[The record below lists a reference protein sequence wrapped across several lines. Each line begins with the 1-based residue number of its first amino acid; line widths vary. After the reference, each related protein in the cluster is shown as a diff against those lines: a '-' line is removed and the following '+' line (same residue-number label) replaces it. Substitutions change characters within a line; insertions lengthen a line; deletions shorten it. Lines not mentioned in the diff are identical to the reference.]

1 MSPGSTPA
9 LRLPRSQRV
18 KQGRDFARLKRLGRR
33 VTRGCLVANW
43 QELPPGAP
51 SRVGIITTRKIGNA
65 VARSRARRLLRETF
79 RIHQFDFRAPVEMV
93 LVARLTIAD
102 KKRTDVDADFLAA
115 ARQGRLL
122 KDSV

>member
-43 QELPPGAP
+43 QELAPGEP
-51 SRVGIITTRKIGNA
+51 SRVGIITTRKLGNA
-65 VARSRARRLLRETF
+65 VARSRARRLLRESF
-79 RIHQFDFRAPVEMV
+79 RLHQFDLRAPVEMV
-93 LVARLTIAD
+93 LVARLTIAS
-102 KKRTDVDADFLAA
+102 KKLADVEADFLAA
-115 ARQGRLL
+115 ARQARLL
-122 KDSV
+122 KDSI

>member
-43 QELPPGAP
+43 QELPAGKP
-51 SRVGIITTRKIGNA
+51 SRVGIITTRKLGNA
-65 VARSRARRLLRETF
+65 VVRSRARRLLRETF
-79 RIHQFDFRAPVEMV
+79 RLHQFDFRAPVEMV
-93 LVARLTIAD
+93 LVARFTITEMNRAG
-102 KKRTDVDADFLAA
+102 VEADFMAA